1 MPTIEDFLCLKFAD
15 GIIAENEIT
24 WNISPNYYSNQRS
37 SVCFMS
43 LERCNITFKGNNGQN
58 LLTSSGTM
66 IRCNINGQNS
76 QVTDNLG
83 TMLDIVETRLSTNT
97 TNYTEVVN
105 TDGDSVTTNI
115 LGDVRNNAV
124 KYHNSNPMRLLVSA
138 RPSVIKINI
147 QNSDLVSLTSDASP
161 DINKSDN
168 YIILRF
174 EYDDLTDTQR
184 EFKDQY
190 TRSL

>member
-1 MPTIEDFLCLKFAD
+1 MIDDFLCLKFAD
-15 GIIAENEIT
+15 GIIADNEIT

-58 LLTSSGTM
+58 LLTSSATM

-83 TMLDIVETRLSTNT
+83 TMLDIVETRLTTNT
-97 TNYTEVVN
+97 TNYTEIVN

-124 KYHNSNPMRLLVSA
+124 KYHNGNPMRLLVSA
-138 RPSVIKINI
+138 RPSVIKISI
-147 QNSDLVSLTSDASP
+147 QNSDLVSLVSEASP
-161 DINKSDN
+161 DINQADN

-190 TRSL
+190 TRTF

>member
-138 RPSVIKINI
+138 RPSVIKISI

-161 DINKSDN
+161 DINQADN

>member
-1 MPTIEDFLCLKFAD
+1 MPMIDDFLCLKFAD
-15 GIIAENEIT
+15 GIIADNEIT

-58 LLTSSGTM
+58 LLTSSATM

-83 TMLDIVETRLSTNT
+83 TMLDIVETRLTTNT
-97 TNYTEVVN
+97 TNYTEIVN

-124 KYHNSNPMRLLVSA
+124 KYHNGNPMRLLVSA
-138 RPSVIKINI
+138 RPSVIKISI
-147 QNSDLVSLTSDASP
+147 QNSDLVSLVSEASP
-161 DINKSDN
+161 DINQADN

-190 TRSL
+190 TRTF